1 MDTPISPLDMILER
15 PTVDVLDWCVA
26 MLVRKARMNLGLD
39 EGTGVRSLAE
49 ARLAINAA
57 SALCDQLE
65 GAIHADRLGE
75 MLMHLADLRINFVEA
90 TKQMSSNS

>member
-1 MDTPISPLDMILER
+1 METPVSPLDLILER
-15 PTVDVLDWCVA
+15 PTAEVLDWCVA

-39 EGTGVRSLAE
+39 DGGSVRSLAE

-65 GAIHADRLGE
+65 GSIHADRLGE

-90 TKQMSSNS
+90 TKKVSSNP